1 MPSQYVNPTHQI
13 LLSPAGARTRE
24 FEVGA
29 NATAAKMLPGTIVD
43 FDAAGRSVKE
53 AAAESHAY
61 WGILEASGD
70 MGIDDHYEVG
80 DQCTVIVGECECLV
94 RLTTGE
100 DIDVGDRL
108 VAGTDGLAKET
119 DVGLIGEQGAPIGY
133 SLQDTGGATGAVVR
147 ILIHF
152 KPSVEAQAVA

>member
-1 MPSQYVNPTHQI
+1 MPTQYVKPLHTI
-13 LLSPAGARTRE
+13 VLSPAGVRTRE

-29 NATAAKMLPGTIVD
+29 NATAAKMIPGTIVD
-43 FDAAGRSVKE
+43 FDTVGKCVKE

-61 WGILEASGD
+61 WGILECASD
-70 MGIDDHYEVG
+70 MDITDHYEIG
-80 DQCTVIVGECECLV
+80 DQVTVVVGECECLV

-108 VAGTDGLAKET
+108 VTDTDGLAKET
-119 DVGLIGEQGAPIGY
+119 DVGLLGAQGAPIGY
-133 SLQDTGGATGAVVR
+133 AIEDTGGATGAVMH

-152 KPSVEAQAVA
+152 EPHVEPMTV